1 MDDDAPIIE
10 TPRTFLRRITPEDRG
25 FVERLYWLDTDR
37 VYRRTMQ
44 MYKEGGYGFW
54 TIVLT
59 DSGCFAGLCG
69 LLDQDIDGCR
79 ELEVGY
85 HLLPEHQGR
94 GLATETARAV
104 MQYAFDKLRKR
115 RLISIILPDNEG
127 SIGVAKKNGLV
138 LEKAAVFR
146 DLDVLVFSA
155 TRDNW
160 NVGT

>member
-1 MDDDAPIIE
+1 
-10 TPRTFLRRITPEDRG
+10 
-25 FVERLYWLDTDR
+25 
-37 VYRRTMQ
+37 
-44 MYKEGGYGFW
+44 
-54 TIVLT
+54 
-59 DSGCFAGLCG
+59 
-69 LLDQDIDGCR
+69 
-79 ELEVGY
+79 
-85 HLLPEHQGR
+85 
-94 GLATETARAV
+94 